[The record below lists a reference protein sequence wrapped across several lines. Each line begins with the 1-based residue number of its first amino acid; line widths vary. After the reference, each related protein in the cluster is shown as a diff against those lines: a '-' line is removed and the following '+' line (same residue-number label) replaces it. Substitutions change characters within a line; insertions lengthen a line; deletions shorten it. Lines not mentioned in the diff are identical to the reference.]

1 MDTTGVYE
9 RNGKCLIRWYEGKR
23 FRSLTLDIP
32 YSKANVNRAWK
43 IREQHIKAYKRGDER
58 QSGKAPT
65 FGELAQ
71 IRLQSA
77 KFSPETRRTT
87 KSYLNNYWLPLFST
101 PVDAIQYADMLDLFS
116 GLDKAPKTIKH
127 ILTAGSGVFN
137 LAIKSNWRTDNPANL
152 YSKEIKLAKR
162 KIDPFTI
169 EERDSILDSLEPNH
183 HLFYAIR
190 FYCGLR
196 PSELIA
202 LTWADYKIVTIKLE
216 DGSKEKRYQLEISK
230 GRVRG
235 NDSDT
240 TKTLVDR
247 TVPVHP
253 FVQNLLAKTPRQ
265 LHDKHIVTTQHGKGF
280 RSATRLS
287 DAFVRAMKRQD
298 IRYRNPYNCRHTCA
312 VMMLVAGMK
321 PGYCA
326 KVLGHSLE
334 MFFRIYAD
342 WIDPDESE
350 RQRYIW
356 ANIK

>member
-9 RNGKCLIRWYEGKR
+9 RGGKCLIRWYEGKR
-23 FRSLTLDIP
+23 FRSLTLNIP
-32 YSKANVNRAWK
+32 YSKAGVNRAWK

-87 KSYLNNYWLPLFST
+87 KTYLNNYWLPLFST

-152 YSKEIKLAKR
+152 YSKEIKLVKR

-169 EERDSILDSLEPNH
+169 EERDSILDALEPNH

-190 FYCGLR
+190 FYSGLR

-202 LTWADYKIVTIKLE
+202 LTWADYKNGEFT
-216 DGSKEKRYQLEISK
+216 ISK

-265 LHDKHIVTTQHGKGF
+265 LHDQHIVTTQHGKGF

-287 DAFVRAMKRQD
+287 DGFVRAMKRQGV
-298 IRYRNPYNCRHTCA
+298 RYRNPYNCRHTCA

-321 PGYCA
+321 PAYCA

-342 WIDPDESE
+342 WIDKDESE
-350 RQRYIW
+350 AQAKIW

>member
-169 EERDSILDSLEPNH
+169 EERDSILDALEPNH

-253 FVQNLLAKTPRQ
+253 FVKNLLAKTPRQ

>member
-1 MDTTGVYE
+1 MDGVYE
-9 RNGKCLIRWYEGKR
+9 DRGKCRIRWYEDGRRK
-23 FRSLTLDIP
+23 SLTLDIP
-32 YSKANVNRAWK
+32 YGKTGVNRAWK
-43 IREQHIKAYKRGDER
+43 IREQHIKAHKRGEDR
-58 QSGKAPT
+58 QTGKAPT
-65 FGELAQ
+65 FGELAKT
-71 IRLQSA
+71 RLQSG

-87 KSYLNNYWLPLFST
+87 KSYLNNYWLPLFSV

-116 GLDKAPKTIKH
+116 GLKKAPKTIKH

-169 EERDSILDSLEPNH
+169 EERDLILDSLEPNH

-326 KVLGHSLE
+326 TVLGHSLE

>member
-9 RNGKCLIRWYEGKR
+9 RGGKCVIRWYEGKHKR
-23 FRSLTLDIP
+23 QITLNIP

-71 IRLQSA
+71 TRLKSGA
-77 KFSPETRRTT
+77 FSPEWKRNV
-87 KSYLNNYWLPLFST
+87 KGNLNNFWLPLFPV
-101 PVDAIQYADMLDLFS
+101 PVDAIGYSDILNLFA
-116 GLDKAPKTIKH
+116 GLDRSPKTINN
-127 ILTAGSGVFN
+127 ILTAGSGVFE
-137 LAIKSNWRTDNPANL
+137 LAIKSLWRTDNPAKL
-152 YSKEIKLAKR
+152 YAKDIKLIKR
-162 KIDPFTI
+162 KVDPFTA
-169 EERDSILDSLEPNH
+169 EERDSILDALEPNH

-202 LTWADYKIVTIKLE
+202 LTWGDYKNGEFL
-216 DGSKEKRYQLEISK
+216 ISK
-230 GRVRG
+230 ARVRG
-235 NDSDT
+235 YDSNT

-247 TVPVHP
+247 AVPVHP
-253 FVQNLLAKTPRQ
+253 FVEKLLATTPRQ

-312 VMMLVAGMK
+312 VMMLEAGMK

-326 KVLGHSLE
+326 KKLGHSPE
-334 MFFRIYAD
+334 MFWKVYAD
-342 WIDPDESE
+342 WTDKDESE
-350 RQRYIW
+350 VQRKIW
-356 ANIK
+356 AAIA

>member
-9 RNGKCLIRWYEGKR
+9 RGGKCLIRWYEGKR
-23 FRSLTLDIP
+23 FRSLTLNIP

-169 EERDSILDSLEPNH
+169 EERDSILDALEPNH

-196 PSELIA
+196 PSELLA
-202 LTWADYKIVTIKLE
+202 LTWADYKAGEMT
-216 DGSKEKRYQLEISK
+216 ISK

-253 FVQNLLAKTPRQ
+253 FVKNLLAKTPRQ

-321 PGYCA
+321 PAYCA
-326 KVLGHSLE
+326 KALGHSLE

-342 WIDPDESE
+342 WIDKDESE
-350 RQRYIW
+350 AQAKIW
-356 ANIK
+356 ADIK

>member
-1 MDTTGVYE
+1 MDTTNVYE
-9 RNGKCLIRWYEGKR
+9 RGGKCLIRWREGATHR
-23 FRSLTLDIP
+23 QITLDIP
-32 YSKANVNRAWK
+32 YSKAGVNRAWK

-71 IRLQSA
+71 TRLQSG

-87 KSYLNNYWLPLFST
+87 KSYLNNYWLPLFSV

-169 EERDSILDSLEPNH
+169 EERDSILDALEPNH

-230 GRVRG
+230 GRVKG